1 MKEQIKIIIE
11 HYKLNEHFVNL
22 FNENIKKYYLFF
34 DSYTNNFIA
43 NASNKTQLIHLNR
56 KRDHSYRVT
65 ETALQIGKKLNLN
78 YTNIVLLNLVSL
90 FHDLG
95 RFIQFKKYQTYDD
108 SISKNH
114 SILSVNVIDE
124 TGILSD
130 FNDSEIKLIK
140 KCILL
145 HNEKELPKNL
155 TEQEFLITS
164 ILRDADK
171 IDYFKGMVDIIPNL
185 PKDEQKVFYSNK
197 DESNIISDNVYNK
210 IMNKEII
217 SNSEIKTKLDK
228 QVRAIGFITSDI
240 NYKESLNII
249 LDNNY
254 LERIYELLPKNEKVI
269 NIYNMTK
276 SYILKQ
282 TKNKEGEDDE

>member
-1 MKEQIKIIIE
+1 MD
-11 HYKLNEHFVNL
+11 
-22 FNENIKKYYLFF
+22 IKKYYLFF

-43 NASNKTQLIHLNR
+43 NTSNKTQLIHLTR